1 MSASPSMSGGAGE
14 RTRTRTVVWFR
25 RDLRVEDN
33 PALAAAARTAG
44 EVVPAYVWAP
54 EEDGP
59 YYPGRVSR
67 WWLSQSLKH
76 LDASL
81 RRLGATRLVTR
92 RSTDTVAALLELV
105 RSTGATH
112 LFFNHLY
119 DPLSLVR
126 DHRVKQVLGAEGI
139 TVQSFN
145 SDLLYEP
152 WEVLDDHG
160 CPFTMFTPF
169 WNKCL
174 CMVDP
179 PAPMLPPKRINSG

>member
-1 MSASPSMSGGAGE
+1 M
-14 RTRTRTVVWFR
+14 VWFR

-44 EVVPAYVWAP
+44 EVVPVYVWAP

-81 RRLGATRLVTR
+81 RRLGAGRLVTR
-92 RSTDTVAALLELV
+92 RSADAVVALLELV

-119 DPLSLVR
+119 GLIRLTLHAVLATKEYANFRLSSC
-126 DHRVKQVLGAEGI
+126 QNW
-139 TVQSFN
+139 F
-145 SDLLYEP
+145 
-152 WEVLDDHG
+152 
-160 CPFTMFTPF
+160 
-169 WNKCL
+169 
-174 CMVDP
+174 
-179 PAPMLPPKRINSG
+179 LPGFSSLALFRLKP

>member
-1 MSASPSMSGGAGE
+1 MVGLAAHRRSEARASWRVVWIGAMPASPSSTSGGAGE
-14 RTRTRTVVWFR
+14 AAMRTVVWFR

-81 RRLGATRLVTR
+81 RRLGASRLVTR

-119 DPLSLVR
+119 GSIPISSLLFLQSTVVIAHGSLFVR
-126 DHRVKQVLGAEGI
+126 F
-139 TVQSFN
+139 SFI
-145 SDLLYEP
+145 LLCFLFGVP
-152 WEVLDDHG
+152 WF
-160 CPFTMFTPF
+160 C
-169 WNKCL
+169 
-174 CMVDP
+174 
-179 PAPMLPPKRINSG
+179 SGSTRSTRP

>member
-14 RTRTRTVVWFR
+14 AAMRTVVWFR

-67 WWLSQSLKH
+67 WWLSQSLRH

-81 RRLGATRLVTR
+81 RRLGASRLVTR

-119 DPLSLVR
+119 GSIPPASLVLVVLLLGLLKEEGFYLLYFPPFCFMVCSALAQLDPLE
-126 DHRVKQVLGAEGI
+126 H
-139 TVQSFN
+139 
-145 SDLLYEP
+145 
-152 WEVLDDHG
+152 
-160 CPFTMFTPF
+160 
-169 WNKCL
+169 
-174 CMVDP
+174 DP
-179 PAPMLPPKRINSG
+179 IEN

>member
-14 RTRTRTVVWFR
+14 RTRTVVWFR

-119 DPLSLVR
+119 GSIPPTYISHSCLWLFIYFLGLSVTPTPTWLR
-126 DHRVKQVLGAEGI
+126 
-139 TVQSFN
+139 F
-145 SDLLYEP
+145 LLFS
-152 WEVLDDHG
+152 V
-160 CPFTMFTPF
+160 
-169 WNKCL
+169 
-174 CMVDP
+174 
-179 PAPMLPPKRINSG
+179 

>member
-1 MSASPSMSGGAGE
+1 MSASPSSLSGGAGE
-14 RTRTRTVVWFR
+14 AAMRTVVWFR

-33 PALAAAARTAG
+33 PALSAAARTAG

-81 RRLGATRLVTR
+81 RRLGASRLVTR

-119 DPLSLVR
+119 GSIPISHTVATLGQLVIAVLAKNTASTVLAYYDFFKLFVTFALLWPLL
-126 DHRVKQVLGAEGI
+126 
-139 TVQSFN
+139 N
-145 SDLLYEP
+145 
-152 WEVLDDHG
+152 
-160 CPFTMFTPF
+160 
-169 WNKCL
+169 
-174 CMVDP
+174 
-179 PAPMLPPKRINSG
+179 

>member
-1 MSASPSMSGGAGE
+1 MSASTSTLSGGAVE
-14 RTRTRTVVWFR
+14 AAMRTVVWFR

-81 RRLGATRLVTR
+81 RRLGASRLVTR
-92 RSTDTVAALLELV
+92 RSADTVDALLELV

-119 DPLSLVR
+119 GSIPLSLSLCCYSRPV
-126 DHRVKQVLGAEGI
+126 I
-139 TVQSFN
+139 F
-145 SDLLYEP
+145 LLFLQTYDFPVEILELFGPLALYFFLEP
-152 WEVLDDHG
+152 RALALL
-160 CPFTMFTPF
+160 
-169 WNKCL
+169 N
-174 CMVDP
+174 
-179 PAPMLPPKRINSG
+179 